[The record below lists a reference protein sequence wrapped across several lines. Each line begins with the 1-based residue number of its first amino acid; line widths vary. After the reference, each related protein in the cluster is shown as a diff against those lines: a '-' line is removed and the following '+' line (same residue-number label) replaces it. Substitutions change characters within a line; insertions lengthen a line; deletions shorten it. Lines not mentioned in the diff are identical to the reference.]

1 MIKKVEGIV
10 LTETA
15 YGDNSKI
22 INLLTPEYGMIGI
35 MCKGV
40 KSLRN
45 PLRTKTERFTYAY
58 YHIDYKDNKLSKLI
72 DVDIIDNFK
81 NIRND
86 IELISYATYITELT
100 YQIFKQSSD
109 SNIYEL
115 YKSSLLKINSNLNP
129 LIITNILEL
138 KYLDYLGV
146 GLNLYGCIKCGNKQN
161 IVTIDP
167 DAGGYICN
175 NCFTNQKILNK
186 KTIVMIRRYY
196 LIDIDSIS
204 KISIS
209 ADIVE
214 EINYF
219 LNRYYERYTGL
230 YLKSKDFLN
239 SINKL
244 K

>member
-115 YKSSLLKINSNLNP
+115 YKSSLLYV
-129 LIITNILEL
+129 IIVLQIK
-138 KYLDYLGV
+138 KY
-146 GLNLYGCIKCGNKQN
+146 
-161 IVTIDP
+161 
-167 DAGGYICN
+167 
-175 NCFTNQKILNK
+175 
-186 KTIVMIRRYY
+186 
-196 LIDIDSIS
+196 
-204 KISIS
+204 
-209 ADIVE
+209 
-214 EINYF
+214 
-219 LNRYYERYTGL
+219 
-230 YLKSKDFLN
+230 
-239 SINKL
+239 
-244 K
+244 